1 MDNNVMR
8 QVKIAMTVI
17 ALGVVLMARG
27 VALGESDQQLVAR
40 FDRAEAAGRYDEALE
55 SALAIV
61 KRHPDATFW
70 AFNAARMHAR
80 LGQGDE
86 AIAMLRISADGGFTG
101 IASLEVHTDLDSV
114 RTRPEFAA
122 LLAKV
127 RANAQKRFDEFKAEA
142 LKHKHPEYVPR
153 SLPKDRKPGA
163 IIALHGSGGTGAQ
176 MVNACKRTCN
186 ELGLICIAPDAVRP
200 QGNGYSWTYRDESA
214 WLVEQMVKKAIEEH
228 GADPDRIYLV
238 GFSQGAN
245 IALVMTRTHAK
256 DFAGVVP
263 VCGHYESGNATADA
277 RATPPAATFLV
288 TGSRDDWN
296 ETYEVARKEFETD
309 GGKAEVRIVPGMGHA
324 MVNSAEL
331 TRALEWCAK
340 QNGT

>member
-1 MDNNVMR
+1 MAHR
-8 QVKIAMTVI
+8 LARL
-17 ALGVVLMARG
+17 ALSCLVVVAATLTAPPARG
-27 VALGESDQQLVAR
+27 ETDQQLVAR

-55 SALAIV
+55 SALTIV

-80 LGQGDE
+80 LGQADQ
-86 AIAMLRISADGGFTG
+86 AIVLLKASADGGFTG
-101 IASLEVHTDLDSV
+101 IASFEDHTDLDSV

-122 LLAKV
+122 ILAKV

-142 LKHKHPEYVPR
+142 LAHRHPEYIPR
-153 SLPKDRKPGA
+153 SLPKNRKPGA
-163 IIALHGSGGTGAQ
+163 IIALHGSGGTGGQ
-176 MVNACKRTCN
+176 MVHECKRTCN
-186 ELGLICIAPDAVRP
+186 ELGMICIAPDAVRP

-245 IALVMTRTHAK
+245 IALVMTRTHAET
-256 DFAGVVP
+256 FAGVVP
-263 VCGHYESGNATADA
+263 VCGHYEPGNATADA
-277 RATPPAATFLV
+277 RATPPAATYLV
-288 TGSRDDWN
+288 TGARDEWN
-296 ETYEVARKEFETD
+296 GTYEAAQKDFVSD
-309 GGKAEVRIVPGMGHA
+309 GGKVEVRIIPGMGHS
-324 MVNSAEL
+324 MVNAAEL
-331 TRALEWCAK
+331 TKALEWCVK

>member
-1 MDNNVMR
+1 
-8 QVKIAMTVI
+8 MTRLSPRNWI
-17 ALGVVLMARG
+17 GLVV
-27 VALGESDQQLVAR
+27 VAASLFGASPTAHAESDQQLVSR
-40 FDRAEAAGRYDEALE
+40 FDQAEAAGRYDDALQA
-55 SALAIV
+55 ALAIV

-70 AFNAARMHAR
+70 AFNAGRMHAR

-86 AIAMLRISADGGFTG
+86 AIAMLRVSADGGFTG
-101 IASLEVHTDLDSV
+101 IASLEDHTDLDSV
-114 RTRPEFAA
+114 RKRPEFAA
-122 LLAKV
+122 ILAKV

-214 WLVEQMVKKAIEEH
+214 WLVEQMVKKAIEDH
-228 GADPDRIYLV
+228 GADPERIYLV

-263 VCGHYESGNATADA
+263 VCGHYESGNATASA
-277 RATPPAATFLV
+277 RATPPAATYLV
-288 TGSRDDWN
+288 TGARDAWN
-296 ETYEVARKEFETD
+296 ETYAIAQKEFEAD

-324 MVNSAEL
+324 MVNTAEL
-331 TRALEWCAK
+331 TRAIEWCAK
-340 QNGT
+340 QPGT